1 MQGQI
6 SRWNRDTMFRE
17 QFFSSAKCISEVYL
31 RIFEQSPFE
40 NGKQIQRADVD
51 EF

>member
-1 MQGQI
+1 
-6 SRWNRDTMFRE
+6 MFRE
-17 QFFSSAKCISEVYL
+17 QFFPLQSDSEYL

>member
-1 MQGQI
+1 MQEQI
-6 SRWNRDTMFRE
+6 SRWE
-17 QFFSSAKCISEVYL
+17 QRYHVSRAIFSSAKCISEYL